1 MAIAGQPHGSAA
13 HRAGFAVVAALAGAV
28 VLVLVA
34 SGSLR
39 SAGTFAQRGALLQD
53 DVTHDG
59 ALGAVFSG
67 GRVSRG
73 ARGRQ
78 HRGGL
83 SKDASM
89 SDFFKAA
96 LDGDFSKGGTVKAAT
111 SGIFDNSRT
120 NPGTQR
126 ALSRRESRELKA
138 PRRAREQAL
147 AELRVK
153 AAHAALAAEAHAD
166 RSHTCSDAP
175 SGPLPIHLLYAISPH
190 PCVLCGRRVLQNP
203 VAAEKAAGLRVA
215 ANSKEAQMLAMIKK
229 KEQKLAQK
237 YPSEDKFVARY
248 TGSVPND
255 DVPVDS
261 FTFGSY
267 VPI

>member
-1 MAIAGQPHGSAA
+1 MAGQEA

-39 SAGTFAQRGALLQD
+39 SAETFAQRGVLLQD

-111 SGIFDNSRT
+111 SGIFDDSRT
-120 NPGTQR
+120 NLGTQR
-126 ALSRRESRELKA
+126 ARSRRESRELKA

-166 RSHTCSDAP
+166 RSTTCSDAP
-175 SGPLPIHLLYAISPH
+175 WPRPVDLLCAISPH
-190 PCVLCGRRVLQNP
+190 PCVLCGRRVLQSP
-203 VAAEKAAGLRVA
+203 VTAEKAAGLRVA